1 MDFPGLI
8 LGLEREENSSR
19 QKNPLSLPRATAL
32 KDTAPRLPRAR
43 VGVGGAAWR
52 DNRPFTRGRVM
63 GKARMG
69 KERALH
75 L

>member
-1 MDFPGLI
+1 MGYPSPIRSFD
-8 LGLEREENSSR
+8 REEDSSR
-19 QKNPLSLPRATAL
+19 KNPGQKHHPKKHRRSTTERKGAT
-32 KDTAPRLPRAR
+32 
-43 VGVGGAAWR
+43 WR
-52 DNRPFTRGRVM
+52 DNRPFTGGQVM